1 MSLLTVDLACEKY
14 GNKQVWSDQGRI
26 YIRIASE
33 AFPRRLWSLQDVAYI
48 VFCFVFSIGISTVYI
63 VLISR

>member
-33 AFPRRLWSLQDVAYI
+33 AFPRRLWSLQDVA
-48 VFCFVFSIGISTVYI
+48 
-63 VLISR
+63 